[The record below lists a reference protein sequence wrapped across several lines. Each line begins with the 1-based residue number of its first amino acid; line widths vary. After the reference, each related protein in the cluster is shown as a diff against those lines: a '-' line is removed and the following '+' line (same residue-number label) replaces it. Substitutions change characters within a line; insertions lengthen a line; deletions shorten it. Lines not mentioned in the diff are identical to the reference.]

1 MAKKLPVDWNAFRA
15 MVVGGLSI
23 REVAKRLGVN
33 PATALSRA
41 SRDGWHIGQL
51 YTRGTKKML
60 AHTQQSVQLDKDAFH
75 LADAKTKFH
84 LAQAVAKASETLNS
98 LPSKQLINKHQAL
111 ASLAK
116 TASSVFHWDSS
127 HPHPFLSF
135 QGVLFSLPPHQLASK
150 DASFDQLLQ
159 QYGASHP
166 VRDLDSQSSLQSP
179 NQS

>member
-41 SRDGWHIGQL
+41 RRDNWHIAPFHS
-51 YTRGTKKML
+51 RGSRKLL
-60 AHTQQSVQLDKDAFH
+60 AATQAIVQDEKDSFNQ
-75 LADAKTKFH
+75 ADAKTKFH
-84 LAQAVAKASETLNS
+84 LAQAVATASESLSS
-98 LPSKQLINKHQAL
+98 LPPKQLLLKHQAL
-111 ASLAK
+111 HSLAK
-116 TASSVFHWDSS
+116 TASAVFHWDSS

-135 QGVLFSLPPHQLASK
+135 QGVLFSVPPDQLASK

-166 VRDLDSQSSLQSP
+166 VRDINP
-179 NQS
+179 